1 MARKWF
7 LLNKNDN
14 IATILLTLIIITA
27 AVVLPLIGERT
38 EYASNNKRQNQSL
51 YNRQGYSQSPGYSQ
65 SSGYA
70 QPGEN
75 DGSKPADL
83 SKGELFFFDPN
94 TADSTQL
101 LRLGLSPWQVKNI
114 YRYRA
119 KGGRYN
125 YPEDFAR
132 LYGLTLKQYRRLEP
146 YIRIQQEV
154 MAADVIKPHKER
166 ATSSNYSEPKQSGNA
181 IAKGSSYNN
190 SSYSSYNN
198 IHARDTSFH
207 RPNKLKAGETVD
219 INSADTSLLK
229 RIPGIGSY
237 YARRIVEL
245 RQRHKVFVSVD
256 ELLSIR
262 NFPESAL
269 SYMKVNKTDIPI
281 IKINKMTLE
290 QLENHPLLTVT
301 QARDIMTLRR
311 TTGAIRTLEDLRL
324 TRSLSSQAL
333 QRIAPYIDYSL
344 NQHTMGK

>member
-51 YNRQGYSQSPGYSQ
+51 YNRQGYSQS
-65 SSGYA
+65 SSYA

-83 SKGELFFFDPN
+83 SNGELFFFDPN
-94 TADSTQL
+94 TADSTHL

-166 ATSSNYSEPKQSGNA
+166 AISSNYSEPKQSGNS

-190 SSYSSYNN
+190 SSYNN
-198 IHARDTSFH
+198 IHARDTSFY
-207 RPNKLKAGETVD
+207 RPNKLKTGETVD

-311 TTGAIRTLEDLRL
+311 TTGTIRTLEDLRL
-324 TRSLSSQAL
+324 TRSLSPQAL

-344 NQHTMGK
+344 SQHTMGK

>member
-1 MARKWF
+1 MARKWH
-7 LLNKNDN
+7 LLYKDDG
-14 IATILLTLIIITA
+14 IGVILLALIIITA

-38 EYASNNKRQNQSL
+38 QYASEKKHNQRL
-51 YNRQGYSQSPGYSQ
+51 YDKQG
-65 SSGYA
+65 GYA

-83 SKGELFFFDPN
+83 SIGELFYFDPN

-114 YRYRA
+114 YRYRS

-154 MAADVIKPHKER
+154 MAADVIKPRHPNYSMGRGASLYAETPK
-166 ATSSNYSEPKQSGNA
+166 AGNTSFASNTSNTSSNHYS
-181 IAKGSSYNN
+181 NN
-190 SSYSSYNN
+190 V
-198 IHARDTSFH
+198 HARDTSYY
-207 RPNKLKAGETVD
+207 RSNKLKAGETID
-219 INSADTSLLK
+219 INTADTTLLK

-245 RQRHKVFVSVD
+245 RQRHKIFTSLD

-269 SYMKVNKTDIPI
+269 AYMTINETDIPI
-281 IKINKMTLE
+281 LKINKMTLD
-290 QLENHPLLTVT
+290 QLENHPLLSVT

-311 TTGAIRTLEDLRL
+311 TSGAIRTIEDLRL
-324 TRSLSSQAL
+324 TRSLSPQAL
-333 QRIAPYIDYSL
+333 QRIAPYIDYSE
-344 NQHTMGK
+344 

>member
-1 MARKWF
+1 MARKWH
-7 LLNKNDN
+7 LLYKDDG
-14 IATILLTLIIITA
+14 IGVILLALIIITA

-38 EYASNNKRQNQSL
+38 QYASEKKHNQRL
-51 YNRQGYSQSPGYSQ
+51 YDKQG
-65 SSGYA
+65 GYA

-83 SKGELFFFDPN
+83 SIGELFYFDPN

-114 YRYRA
+114 YRYRS

-154 MAADVIKPHKER
+154 MAADVIKPRHSNYSMGRR
-166 ATSSNYSEPKQSGNA
+166 ASLYDETPKAGNTSNTSSNQYS
-181 IAKGSSYNN
+181 NN
-190 SSYSSYNN
+190 V
-198 IHARDTSFH
+198 HARDTSYY
-207 RPNKLKAGETVD
+207 RSNKLKAGDTSYYRSNKLKAGETID
-219 INSADTSLLK
+219 INTADTTLLK

-245 RQRHKVFVSVD
+245 RQRHKIFTSLD

-269 SYMKVNKTDIPI
+269 AYMTISKTDIPI
-281 IKINKMTLE
+281 LKINKMTLD
-290 QLENHPLLTVT
+290 QLENHPLLSVT

-311 TTGAIRTLEDLRL
+311 TSGAIRTIEDLRL
-324 TRSLSSQAL
+324 TRSLSPQAL
-333 QRIAPYIDYSL
+333 QRIAPYIDYSE
-344 NQHTMGK
+344 